1 MYYYQIPMNWLRTDY
16 IRLAIVVIDG
26 SSKFVAEHTLAIAS
40 IITVYLFRISYSV
53 VVVVSC
59 TQPQSSNSRF
69 GYQQRD
75 SCTLLVKAL
84 PSHNTAIAIATTAAA
99 HTFAPFS

>member
-1 MYYYQIPMNWLRTDY
+1 MNWLRTDY

-84 PSHNTAIAIATTAAA
+84 PSHNTAIAAAAA
-99 HTFAPFS
+99 HTFDPFS